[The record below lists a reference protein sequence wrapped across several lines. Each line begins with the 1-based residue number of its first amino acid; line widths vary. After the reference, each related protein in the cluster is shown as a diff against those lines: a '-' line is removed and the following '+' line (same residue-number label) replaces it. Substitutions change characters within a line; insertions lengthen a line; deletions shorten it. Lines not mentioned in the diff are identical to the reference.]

1 MHVTV
6 ARDRRKFSAQRRRTT
21 SVAEI
26 ALILLAIAA
35 CSSSKDTFSAR
46 QVPGGHA
53 SNGRNY
59 MAAAG
64 CGSCHIIPGVVNA
77 RGMVGP
83 SLEHFAQRSFIAGE
97 VPNTTDNLV
106 KWIVNPPSIEPKTA
120 MPVLGVTPTEA
131 RDIAAYL
138 YQLR

>member
-1 MHVTV
+1 MTMAHDLE
-6 ARDRRKFSAQRRRTT
+6 RPSAPRRRTRF
-21 SVAEI
+21 VAAG
-26 ALILLAIAA
+26 ALILITIAA
-35 CSSSKDTFSAR
+35 CSSRNETFSAR

-53 SNGRNY
+53 KNGRNY

-64 CGSCHIIPGVVNA
+64 CGSCHMIPGVVNA

-120 MPVLGVTPTEA
+120 MPVLGVTPRDA

>member
-1 MHVTV
+1 MV
-6 ARDRRKFSAQRRRTT
+6 AG
-21 SVAEI
+21 I
-26 ALILLAIAA
+26 AFILLALAA
-35 CSSSKDTFSAR
+35 CSANDQTFAER

-53 SNGRNY
+53 ANGRNY
-59 MAAAG
+59 MEAAG
-64 CGSCHIIPGVVNA
+64 CGSCHLIPGVVNA

-120 MPVLGVTPTEA
+120 MPVLGVTPTQA

>member
-1 MHVTV
+1 MTLGGNASRVRSGRRAAARAV
-6 ARDRRKFSAQRRRTT
+6 A
-21 SVAEI
+21 
-26 ALILLAIAA
+26 LAATLAVLAA
-35 CSSSKDTFSAR
+35 CRTNDERFSAR

-53 SNGRNY
+53 RNGRNY
-59 MAAAG
+59 MEAAG
-64 CGSCHIIPGVVNA
+64 CGSCHLIPGVANA

-97 VPNTTDNLV
+97 VPNTTDNLIT
-106 KWIVNPPSIEPKTA
+106 WIVNPPAIEPRTA
-120 MPVLGVTPTEA
+120 MPVLGVTPTQA

>member
-1 MHVTV
+1 MQMTSRIHTRVRRGRAAALTAV
-6 ARDRRKFSAQRRRTT
+6 A
-21 SVAEI
+21 
-26 ALILLAIAA
+26 LAIALA
-35 CSSSKDTFSAR
+35 VIGGCRTNDERFSAR

-53 SNGRNY
+53 RNGRNY
-59 MAAAG
+59 MEAAG
-64 CGSCHIIPGVVNA
+64 CGSCHLIPGVENA

-97 VPNTTDNLV
+97 VPNTASNLV
-106 KWIVNPPSIEPKTA
+106 TWIVNPPAIEPRTA
-120 MPVLGVTPTEA
+120 MPVLGVTPTQA

>member
-1 MHVTV
+1 MLNG
-6 ARDRRKFSAQRRRTT
+6 RTRWF
-21 SVAEI
+21 AEI
-26 ALILLAIAA
+26 ACILFAMAA
-35 CSSSKDTFSAR
+35 CSSENRTFSER

-53 SNGRNY
+53 KNGRNY
-59 MAAAG
+59 MEAAG
-64 CGSCHIIPGVVNA
+64 CGSCHLIPGVVNA

-97 VPNTTDNLV
+97 VPNTADNLV
-106 KWIVNPPSIEPKTA
+106 KWIVNPPSIEPHTA
-120 MPVLGVTPTEA
+120 MPSLGVTPSQA

>member
-1 MHVTV
+1 MLTL
-6 ARDRRKFSAQRRRTT
+6 RLRTL
-21 SVAEI
+21 VEP

-35 CSSSKDTFSAR
+35 CSSKSETFSAR
-46 QVPGGHA
+46 EVPGGNER
-53 SNGRNY
+53 NGRTY
-59 MAAAG
+59 MEAAG
-64 CGSCHIIPGVVNA
+64 CGSCHMIPGVVNA

-120 MPVLGVTPTEA
+120 MPVLGVTPTQA

>member
-1 MHVTV
+1 MYMNRGQSLMLRCR
-6 ARDRRKFSAQRRRTT
+6 ARSI
-21 SVAEI
+21 AEAAI
-26 ALILLAIAA
+26 ILVAIAA
-35 CSSSKDTFSAR
+35 CNSGNETFAAR

-53 SNGRNY
+53 KNGRNY
-59 MAAAG
+59 MEAAG
-64 CGSCHIIPGVVNA
+64 CGTCHIIPGVVNA

-106 KWIVNPPSIEPKTA
+106 KWIVSPPSIEPRTA

>member
-1 MHVTV
+1 MLRCR
-6 ARDRRKFSAQRRRTT
+6 ARSI
-21 SVAEI
+21 AEAAI
-26 ALILLAIAA
+26 ILVAIAG
-35 CSSSKDTFSAR
+35 CNSGNETFAAR

-53 SNGRNY
+53 KNGRNY
-59 MAAAG
+59 MEAAG

-106 KWIVNPPSIEPKTA
+106 KWIVNPPSIEPRTA

>member
-1 MHVTV
+1 MTKSP
-6 ARDRRKFSAQRRRTT
+6 DGGTPSLPSRRTR
-21 SVAEI
+21 SVAEVV
-26 ALILLAIAA
+26 LILIAVAA
-35 CSSSKDTFSAR
+35 CSSSNETFSAR

-53 SNGRNY
+53 KNGRNY
-59 MAAAG
+59 MEAAG
-64 CGSCHIIPGVVNA
+64 CGSCHMIPGVVNA

-97 VPNTTDNLV
+97 VPNTTENLV

-120 MPVLGVTPTEA
+120 MPVLGVTPSEA

-138 YQLR
+138 YRLR

>member
-1 MHVTV
+1 MLRCR
-6 ARDRRKFSAQRRRTT
+6 ARSL
-21 SVAEI
+21 AEAVI
-26 ALILLAIAA
+26 ILVAIAA
-35 CSSSKDTFSAR
+35 CNSGNETFAAR

-53 SNGRNY
+53 KNGRNY
-59 MAAAG
+59 MEAAG

-106 KWIVNPPSIEPKTA
+106 KWIVNPPSIEPRTA

>member
-1 MHVTV
+1 MLSRRSRSC
-6 ARDRRKFSAQRRRTT
+6 AR
-21 SVAEI
+21 I
-26 ALILLAIAA
+26 ACILLTIAA
-35 CSSSKDTFSAR
+35 CSSDNRTFSAR
-46 QVPGGHA
+46 QVPGGHPK
-53 SNGRNY
+53 NGRNY
-59 MAAAG
+59 MEAAG
-64 CGSCHIIPGVVNA
+64 CGSCHLIPGVVNA

-106 KWIVNPPSIEPKTA
+106 KWIVNPPSIEPRTA
-120 MPVLGVTPTEA
+120 MPALGVTPTQA

>member
-1 MHVTV
+1 ML
-6 ARDRRKFSAQRRRTT
+6 SRRTR
-21 SVAEI
+21 SAAEI
-26 ALILLAIAA
+26 ALMLFAIAA
-35 CSSSKDTFSAR
+35 CDSKNQTFSVR

-53 SNGRNY
+53 TNGRNY
-59 MAAAG
+59 MEAAG
-64 CGSCHIIPGVVNA
+64 CGSCHMIPGVVNA

>member
-1 MHVTV
+1 MLNG
-6 ARDRRKFSAQRRRTT
+6 RTR
-21 SVAEI
+21 SFGGI
-26 ALILLAIAA
+26 ACILFAMAA
-35 CSSSKDTFSAR
+35 CSSENRTFSAR

-53 SNGRNY
+53 KNGRNY
-59 MAAAG
+59 MEAAG
-64 CGSCHIIPGVVNA
+64 CGSCHLIPGVVNA

-97 VPNTTDNLV
+97 VPNTADNLV
-106 KWIVNPPSIEPKTA
+106 KWIVNPPSIEPHTA
-120 MPVLGVTPTEA
+120 MPSLGVTPSQA

>member
-1 MHVTV
+1 MPSRHT
-6 ARDRRKFSAQRRRTT
+6 R

-26 ALILLAIAA
+26 ALIVFAIAA
-35 CSSSKDTFSAR
+35 CSSKSETFSAR

-53 SNGRNY
+53 KNGRNY

-64 CGSCHIIPGVVNA
+64 CGSCHMIPGVVNA

-97 VPNTTDNLV
+97 VPNTTDNLI

>member
-1 MHVTV
+1 MLTLRLRSFVE
-6 ARDRRKFSAQRRRTT
+6 A
-21 SVAEI
+21 

-35 CSSSKDTFSAR
+35 CSSKSETFSAR
-46 QVPGGHA
+46 AVPGGNEK
-53 SNGRNY
+53 NGRNY
-59 MAAAG
+59 MEAAG
-64 CGSCHIIPGVVNA
+64 CGSCHMIPGVVNA

-120 MPVLGVTPTEA
+120 MPVLGVTPTQA

>member
-1 MHVTV
+1 MTV
-6 ARDRRKFSAQRRRTT
+6 RDSPAPSRRARVFVETAFILVAIAGCSARDGP
-21 SVAEI
+21 
-26 ALILLAIAA
+26 
-35 CSSSKDTFSAR
+35 FSAR

-53 SNGRNY
+53 ANGRNY
-59 MAAAG
+59 MATAG
-64 CGSCHIIPGVVNA
+64 CGSCHTIPGVVNA

-97 VPNTTDNLV
+97 VPNTAENLV
-106 KWIVNPPSIEPKTA
+106 RWIVNPPSIEPNTA
-120 MPVLGVTPTEA
+120 MPALGVTSAEA

>member
-6 ARDRRKFSAQRRRTT
+6 AHATGTFSVARRRTR
-21 SVAEI
+21 SIAET
-26 ALILLAIAA
+26 AFILLAVAA
-35 CSSSKDTFSAR
+35 CNSSNKTFSAR

-53 SNGRNY
+53 RNGRNY
-59 MAAAG
+59 MEAAG
-64 CGSCHIIPGVVNA
+64 CGTCHMIPGVVNA

-120 MPVLGVTPTEA
+120 MPALGVTPTEA

>member
-1 MHVTV
+1 MQMTFGSRYSRIRRGRAAAATV
-6 ARDRRKFSAQRRRTT
+6 
-21 SVAEI
+21 V
-26 ALILLAIAA
+26 LLAATLSFLVA
-35 CSSSKDTFSAR
+35 CRSNDQRFSAR

-53 SNGRNY
+53 TNGRNY
-59 MAAAG
+59 MEAAG
-64 CGSCHIIPGVVNA
+64 CGSCHLIPGVANA

-106 KWIVNPPSIEPKTA
+106 TWIVNPPSIEPRTA
-120 MPVLGVTPTEA
+120 MPVLGVTPTQA

>member
-1 MHVTV
+1 ML
-6 ARDRRKFSAQRRRTT
+6 SGRTR
-21 SVAEI
+21 SFAEI
-26 ALILLAIAA
+26 ACILFAIAG
-35 CSSSKDTFSAR
+35 CNSENRTFSAR

-53 SNGRNY
+53 KNGRNY
-59 MAAAG
+59 MEAAG
-64 CGSCHIIPGVVNA
+64 CGSCHLIPGVVDA

-97 VPNTTDNLV
+97 VPNTTANLV

-120 MPVLGVTPTEA
+120 MPVLGVTPEQA

>member
-1 MHVTV
+1 MLS
-6 ARDRRKFSAQRRRTT
+6 DRTRSFAGT
-21 SVAEI
+21 AC
-26 ALILLAIAA
+26 ILLAIAA
-35 CSSSKDTFSAR
+35 CSSENRTFAAR

-53 SNGRNY
+53 KNGRNY
-59 MAAAG
+59 MEAAG
-64 CGSCHIIPGVVNA
+64 CGSCHLIPGVVNA

-97 VPNTTDNLV
+97 VPNTTENLV
-106 KWIVNPPSIEPKTA
+106 KWIVSPPSIEPRTA
-120 MPVLGVTPTEA
+120 MPSLGVTPTQA

>member
-1 MHVTV
+1 MLN
-6 ARDRRKFSAQRRRTT
+6 RRTRFG
-21 SVAEI
+21 AEI
-26 ALILLAIAA
+26 ALMLFAIAA
-35 CSSSKDTFSAR
+35 CSSHDQTFAAR
-46 QVPGGHA
+46 QVPGGNPR
-53 SNGRNY
+53 NGRTY
-59 MAAAG
+59 MEAAG
-64 CGSCHIIPGVVNA
+64 CGSCHLIPGVANA

-120 MPVLGVTPTEA
+120 MPALGVTPTQA
-131 RDIAAYL
+131 RDVAAYL

>member
-1 MHVTV
+1 ML
-6 ARDRRKFSAQRRRTT
+6 RRHTRFIASA
-21 SVAEI
+21 
-26 ALILLAIAA
+26 ALLLIAA
-35 CSSSKDTFSAR
+35 AACNSGNETFAAR

-53 SNGRNY
+53 KNGRNY

-97 VPNTTDNLV
+97 VPNTADNLV
-106 KWIVNPPSIEPKTA
+106 KWIVSPPSIEPRTA
-120 MPVLGVTPTEA
+120 MPVLGVTPAEA

>member
-1 MHVTV
+1 MQMIGNRAIIVIAFVAVMGCT
-6 ARDRRKFSAQRRRTT
+6 ARDASYG
-21 SVAEI
+21 
-26 ALILLAIAA
+26 
-35 CSSSKDTFSAR
+35 AR
-46 QVPGGHA
+46 QVPGGNA
-53 SNGRNY
+53 SNGRTY

-64 CGSCHIIPGVVNA
+64 CGSCHMIPGVANA

-97 VPNTTDNLV
+97 VPNTADNLV
-106 KWIVNPPSIEPKTA
+106 RWIVNPPAIEPRTA
-120 MPVLGVTPTEA
+120 MPVLGVTPTQA

>member
-1 MHVTV
+1 MSLGGIL
-6 ARDRRKFSAQRRRTT
+6 AGCRDNDER
-21 SVAEI
+21 
-26 ALILLAIAA
+26 
-35 CSSSKDTFSAR
+35 FSAR

-53 SNGRNY
+53 KNGRNY
-59 MAAAG
+59 MEAAG
-64 CGSCHIIPGVVNA
+64 CGSCHLIPGVVNA

-97 VPNTTDNLV
+97 VPNSTDNLV
-106 KWIVNPPSIEPKTA
+106 IWIVNSPSIEPNTV
-120 MPVLGVTPTEA
+120 MPVLGVTASQA

>member
-1 MHVTV
+1 ML
-6 ARDRRKFSAQRRRTT
+6 RRRLL
-21 SVAEI
+21 SVAE
-26 ALILLAIAA
+26 LAIIPFALAA
-35 CSSSKDTFSAR
+35 CSASNETFSTR

-53 SNGRNY
+53 KNGRTY
-59 MAAAG
+59 MEAAG
-64 CGSCHIIPGVVNA
+64 CGSCHMIPGVVNA

-106 KWIVNPPSIEPKTA
+106 KWIVNPPSIEPRTA
-120 MPVLGVTPTEA
+120 MPVLGVTPNQA

>member
-1 MHVTV
+1 MQMTRKSPRPSGRVRIVAVTACILV
-6 ARDRRKFSAQRRRTT
+6 A
-21 SVAEI
+21 
-26 ALILLAIAA
+26 LAA
-35 CSSSKDTFSAR
+35 CNSHDPAFAAR

-53 SNGRNY
+53 ANGRNY
-59 MAAAG
+59 MEAAG
-64 CGSCHIIPGVVNA
+64 CGSCHLIPGVVNA

-83 SLEHFAQRSFIAGE
+83 SLEHFARRSFIAGE

-120 MPVLGVTPTEA
+120 MPVLGVTPSQA

>member
-1 MHVTV
+1 MLTLRLRSFV
-6 ARDRRKFSAQRRRTT
+6 
-21 SVAEI
+21 EP

-35 CSSSKDTFSAR
+35 CSSKSETFSAR
-46 QVPGGHA
+46 AVPGGNEK
-53 SNGRNY
+53 NGRNY
-59 MAAAG
+59 MEAAG
-64 CGSCHIIPGVVNA
+64 CGSCHMIPGVVNA

-83 SLEHFAQRSFIAGE
+83 SLEHIPQRSFIAGE

-120 MPVLGVTPTEA
+120 MPVLGVTPTQA

>member
-6 ARDRRKFSAQRRRTT
+6 ARDRRKFSAQRRRAT